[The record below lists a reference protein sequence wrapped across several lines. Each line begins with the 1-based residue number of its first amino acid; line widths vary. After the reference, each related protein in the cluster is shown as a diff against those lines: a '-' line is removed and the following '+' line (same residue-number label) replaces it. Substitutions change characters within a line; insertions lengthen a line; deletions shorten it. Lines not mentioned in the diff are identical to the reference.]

1 MLLEHD
7 NIESNQTK
15 INTLKLSLSKQ
26 MLLLSQKKN
35 NWIKVMDQQ
44 DVMQYEPEKQIIRKE
59 ICKQYQLLSL
69 LMSYILTNLDFLQND
84 LVHKTNHAFSLSYLH
99 LSLMKTLVQNHYLL
113 HVLFYKPRHLWLTL
127 EGHQKLFPS
136 IHAQSPA
143 GKAKYILPN
152 LMLQPP

>member
-1 MLLEHD
+1 
-7 NIESNQTK
+7 
-15 INTLKLSLSKQ
+15 
-26 MLLLSQKKN
+26 
-35 NWIKVMDQQ
+35 MDQQ

-113 HVLFYKPRHLWLTL
+113 HVLFYKPRHL
-127 EGHQKLFPS
+127 
-136 IHAQSPA
+136 
-143 GKAKYILPN
+143 
-152 LMLQPP
+152 